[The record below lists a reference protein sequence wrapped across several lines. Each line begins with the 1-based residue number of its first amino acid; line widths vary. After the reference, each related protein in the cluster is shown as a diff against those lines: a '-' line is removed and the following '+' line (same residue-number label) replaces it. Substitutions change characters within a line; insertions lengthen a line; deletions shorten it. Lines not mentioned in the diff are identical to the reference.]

1 MISKIIKNRRSVF
14 PAQYNNQPISKE
26 EISTIL
32 ESANWAPTHKRTEPW
47 RFKIFHGTSQ
57 VALGKFMA
65 ETYKETTENFSEL
78 TYNKFMDNPVKAGCV
93 IAICMQRE
101 PKESLPEWEEI
112 AATAM
117 AVQNMWLT
125 ASNMGIGSYWATPG
139 VIKYMDKFIQME
151 ENEKCFGFFIW
162 VNLTANFQR
171 ECAKLPSRKRPF
183 GFNGLIHFLIEN
195 FSLVCFCKFVL
206 FKVEF

>member
-1 MISKIIKNRRSVF
+1 MISEIIKNRRSVF

-26 EISTIL
+26 EILNIL

-47 RFKIFHGTSQ
+47 RFKVFHGTSQ

-125 ASNMGIGSYWATPG
+125 ASKMGIGSYWATPG
-139 VIKYMDKFIQME
+139 AMKYMDNLIEME
-151 ENEKCFGFFIW
+151 DGEKCFGFFYMGKYDG
-162 VNLTANFQR
+162 
-171 ECAKLPSRKRPF
+171 ELPEGTRKTS
-183 GFNGLIHFLIEN
+183 IEE
-195 FSLVCFCKFVL
+195 KT
-206 FKVEF
+206 EWI